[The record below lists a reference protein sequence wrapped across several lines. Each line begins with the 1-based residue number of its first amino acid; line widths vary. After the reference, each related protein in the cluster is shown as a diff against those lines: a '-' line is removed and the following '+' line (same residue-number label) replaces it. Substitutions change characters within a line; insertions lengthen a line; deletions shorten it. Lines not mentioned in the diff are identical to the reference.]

1 MCAVPKTNKLSSFT
15 AHPYRLHAHTHRR
28 TYGIHNTKRANVHK
42 YQSGR
47 KPSSLSACIPHNL
60 YQHKIIWFCCFRR
73 QSFTGIRCVHS
84 ETFTVRFD
92 NLHAKF
98 RILPGTK
105 RVCAFDSFYSVWI
118 SKRFWSKRVKRI
130 FVYSLRKFPFKVILS
145 MENERK
151 SSIKFWH
158 KVNK

>member
-1 MCAVPKTNKLSSFT
+1 MCRTEIQQVVFIHGSSVPSACT
-15 AHPYRLHAHTHRR
+15 HTHRR

-92 NLHAKF
+92 ILHAKF

-105 RVCAFDSFYSVWI
+105 RVWVHLTVFIPCEFPNDSDRNEWDGFLFISYANSLSKWFYQW
-118 SKRFWSKRVKRI
+118 KMR
-130 FVYSLRKFPFKVILS
+130 
-145 MENERK
+145 ENRQ
-151 SSIKFWH
+151 
-158 KVNK
+158 